1 MDSLNLIPMEAHV
14 AAVFN
19 DARILRL
26 HSHIVLLRGEGVMEV
41 ARRPRHCIVQEETV
55 AEVRNKQCSEWE
67 RERERES
74 G

>member
-1 MDSLNLIPMEAHV
+1 MDSLNLIPMEDLV